1 MNTRRALGRSGMDGL
16 LALIVAM
23 AVFALLIFFVSRSAK
38 TIVAVG
44 LGVVAILVVL
54 ALGLLGG

>member
-1 MNTRRALGRSGMDGL
+1 MDGL